1 MTKTAAAWSTEH
13 ALNIQE
19 VVASSLSIHNSETT
33 EAPSAIVATSELFQ
47 GAYYRATSQLKYSDR
62 LKVSLSVD
70 ESHRQHFILIK
81 GLLEFHRSAGFVF
94 SFNKRDGTF
103 DVTTSAQQEA
113 ELNVYLRK
121 ISAWIGQELAFK
133 RRLKEMLAFEREYR
147 AKLAKVYTDS
157 DGFTLFPTV

>member
-1 MTKTAAAWSTEH
+1 M
-13 ALNIQE
+13 
-19 VVASSLSIHNSETT
+19 
-33 EAPSAIVATSELFQ
+33 
-47 GAYYRATSQLKYSDR
+47 
-62 LKVSLSVD
+62 KVSLSVD
-70 ESHRQHFILIK
+70 ESHRQHFILFK

-94 SFNKRDGTF
+94 SFNKQDGTF

-147 AKLAKVYTDS
+147 AKLAKVYTDG